1 MIAWPAGTPG
11 ILATEHGGPEPVA
24 VLDFD
29 GRHGSHPWL
38 VVGNDGYP
46 VRAAF
51 DDVQLVGSA
60 IRGAIEAAM
69 LVMHQAREREAA

>member
-11 ILATEHGGPEPVA
+11 ILATEHGPEPVA

-29 GRHGSHPWL
+29 GRNPSHPWL
-38 VVGNDGYP
+38 GAHNDGSP
-46 VRAAF
+46 FQAAF
-51 DDVQLVGSA
+51 DDIQLVGSG
-60 IRGAIEAAM
+60 IRAAIEAAM